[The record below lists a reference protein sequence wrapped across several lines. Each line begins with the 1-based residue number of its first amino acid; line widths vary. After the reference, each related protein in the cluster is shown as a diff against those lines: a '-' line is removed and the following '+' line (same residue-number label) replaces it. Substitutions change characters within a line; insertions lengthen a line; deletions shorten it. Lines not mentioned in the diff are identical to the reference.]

1 MAELTT
7 LQEHLSVLMNH
18 LSAGEIRKLSA
29 KVGRDLRKRQNKR
42 ISAQQN
48 PDGSAYVPR
57 KQQRIKKRDKRGRI
71 KKKMFNTI
79 KNAKFLKVQPT
90 RQGVEVGFF
99 TSRIA
104 RIAWVHQEGYKEKP
118 RPTARAVHY
127 PKRELL
133 GFSPD
138 DEQFIVAA
146 VSDHISNGL

>member
-7 LQEHLSVLMNH
+7 LQEHLRVLMNH
-18 LSAGEIRKLSA
+18 LSAAEIRKLSA

-42 ISAQQN
+42 IAAQQN

-79 KNAKFLKVQPT
+79 KNAKFMKVQPT
-90 RQGVEVGFF
+90 RQGVDVGFF

-104 RIAWVHQEGYKEKP
+104 RIARVHQEGFKDRP
-118 RPTARAVHY
+118 RPTARTVQY

-133 GFSPD
+133 GLSPD
-138 DEQFIVAA
+138 DEQFVFDS
-146 VSDHISNGL
+146 VSDHISNL